1 MYIACLYRKMPI
13 NERMNKKI
21 LLMPLILLIGACAN
35 NSAIRLKEEA
45 IIPVTEAE
53 FAEAGVESEFTGFE
67 DEFII
72 DAEDLLES
80 EEPWYIAQEP
90 EFIRPEHRSQITQEQ
105 VLPPEDEQHIAQEQ
119 QPAEL
124 AELPVPEDAAE
135 RLKVSEGIPPVDT
148 QQIAPEQALQPV
160 DGQPH
165 AQGQIPVEVLALPFI
180 ELPTQPPVPEYIL
193 GQGQIDAEIL
203 SEFLTFYHPEM
214 YYFSIELSNL
224 YAEEAAIEGIN
235 HDIAF
240 AQMCLE
246 TGFLRFGGL
255 VLREMNNFC
264 GLGALGPAQRGVWFP
279 DPRTG
284 VRAHIQ
290 HLKAYATEEPLIQEL
305 VDPRY
310 NLVRLGSA
318 PKIGGLAGTW
328 AVDLQYGQKIN
339 SILERLYE
347 FSFQRNYTAVY

>member
-1 MYIACLYRKMPI
+1 MKL
-13 NERMNKKI
+13 
-21 LLMPLILLIGACAN
+21 
-35 NSAIRLKEEA
+35 EED
-45 IIPVTEAE
+45 IIPVPEAE
-53 FAEAGVESEFTGFE
+53 FAAASEESVFSPPDAEFV
-67 DEFII
+67 I
-72 DAEDLLES
+72 DAEDFS
-80 EEPWYIAQEP
+80 TFEEPHYITEDAP
-90 EFIRPEHRSQITQEQ
+90 HITQIQ
-105 VLPPEDEQHIAQEQ
+105 SLPPENEQSHAQEQ
-119 QPAEL
+119 QPAPVE
-124 AELPVPEDAAE
+124 AALPVPED
-135 RLKVSEGIPPVDT
+135 T
-148 QQIAPEQALQPV
+148 QQIVQEQTTPEQL
-160 DGQPH
+160 
-165 AQGQIPVEVLALPFI
+165 AQELVVPEQTPTEVLALPFT
-180 ELPTQPPVPEYIL
+180 ELPQRPSIPENIL
-193 GQGQIDAEIL
+193 GQGLIDAEIL
-203 SEFLTFYHPEM
+203 SEFLSFYHPEM

-224 YAEEAAIEGIN
+224 YAEEAAIEGVN
-235 HDIAF
+235 HDVAF

-264 GLGALGPAQRGVWFP
+264 GLGALGQSQRGEWFP

-290 HLKAYATEEPLIQEL
+290 HLKAYATEEPLNQDL

-347 FSFQRNYTAVY
+347 FSFQRNVALVYEGAQ